1 MTQHLR
7 TVFLQALA
15 AVAVIAMSMLLLA
28 APVQAQE
35 AEESAE
41 ESNTEQTEE
50 VVEQPVVEV
59 ELSANAGTDKNVVA
73 GRTVLF
79 DASATTAPE
88 DAEVAYRWEFGDG
101 TTADGIDA
109 THAYQESGIYR
120 IRLTATI
127 AEQINEEGNVTAE
140 AQESIS
146 DLIVSVQDRI
156 AILVT
161 DKSVEQKKVAQL
173 QAYALTQGTL
183 LVSVR
188 ATGADQDFE
197 TPTNLATQLLDSRDD
212 LTSAQMIVTWT
223 TGNEGLTAF
232 IELARIAAVSEIPL
246 EQFGFGSKAIVSVA
260 NNQTLTSSAKTAA
273 TTFESISPS
282 YVVVAD
288 EEILN
293 AAVSA
298 ESTEDFQRELSY
310 TAADYQLITQYSVR
324 AVQKL
329 SPFNFMSRAV
339 SYMINSGVPVNT
351 VFLILMLPIMATIIA
366 GARQLV
372 GIKAFG
378 IFAPT
383 VIALS
388 FLATGLKYGITIF
401 LAIIIIGG
409 VARSVARRFRLLYLP
424 RMALVLSLLAFAV
437 FAMFFVGALTER
449 TGFIA
454 VSVFPILIMTVLTEH
469 FVSVQI
475 QQGYKAALK
484 LTLETLAL
492 SILGFIIGDWTVF
505 KTTILAYPELVLLTI
520 VFNYLM
526 GKYTGLRLMEYV
538 RFRKVFTHIGD
549 AEK

>member
-1 MTQHLR
+1 MTYSR
-7 TVFLQALA
+7 TIWSQFSLAFAALVVVFLGALA
-15 AVAVIAMSMLLLA
+15 QPAV
-28 APVQAQE
+28 AQE
-35 AEESAE
+35 AEG
-41 ESNTEQTEE
+41 EQPSGEQVT
-50 VVEQPVVEV
+50 VVEFK
-59 ELSANAGTDKNVVA
+59 ANAGADKNVVA

-79 DASATTAPE
+79 DASATAAPE
-88 DAEVAYRWEFGDG
+88 DAEVTYTWDFGDG
-101 TTADGIDA
+101 ITGEGIDA
-109 THAYQESGIYR
+109 THAYGESGIYR
-120 IRLTATI
+120 VGLTARI
-127 AEQINEEGNVTAE
+127 AAVLNEDGSVRSEG
-140 AQESIS
+140 QESTS
-146 DLIVSVQDRI
+146 ELIVSVQDRI
-156 AILVT
+156 ALLVT
-161 DKSVEQKKVAQL
+161 DKSVPLEEVEAL
-173 QAYALTQGTL
+173 QEYALTQGTL

-188 ATGADQDFE
+188 ATGVDQDFQ
-197 TPTNLATQLLDSRDD
+197 TTTNLASQLLERRDD
-212 LTSAQMIVTWT
+212 LTSAEMILTWT
-223 TGNEGLTAF
+223 TGNEGLTSF
-232 IELARIAAVSEIPL
+232 IELSRIAGLSEIDL
-246 EQFGFGSKAIVSVA
+246 DEFGFASKAIVSVA
-260 NNQTLTSSAKTAA
+260 NNQTLASSAVTAA
-273 TTFESISPS
+273 TTFTGLQPS
-282 YVVVAD
+282 YIVVGE

-293 AAVSA
+293 AAVRADSI
-298 ESTEDFQRELSY
+298 EDFQRDLTSL
-310 TAADYQLITQYSVR
+310 AADYQIITEYTVR

-329 SPFNFMSRAV
+329 SPLNFMSRAV
-339 SYMINSGVPVNT
+339 TYMINKGVPVNT

-366 GARQLV
+366 AARQLV

-409 VARSVARRFRLLYLP
+409 VARSFARRFRLLYLP
-424 RMALVLSLLAFAV
+424 RMALVLSMLAFAV
-437 FAMFFVGALTER
+437 FGMFFVGALTDR

-492 SILGFIIGDWTVF
+492 SILGYVIGDWTVF

-520 VFNYLM
+520 LFNYLM

-538 RFRKVFTHIGD
+538 RFRKVFSHMGD